1 MVTMQEGTV
10 RWAPGSTL
18 QKLEDNMLQEEA
30 CPSSERAAETKTGR
44 REVVDREDHC
54 GRILAT
60 CGWTRSMG

>member
-18 QKLEDNMLQEEA
+18 QELEDSMLQEEA
-30 CPSSERAAETKTGR
+30 CPSSELAAETKMGR
-44 REVVDREDHC
+44 REVVDRENHC
-54 GRILAT
+54 GRTLAT

>member
-1 MVTMQEGTV
+1 MVTMQEGMV

-30 CPSSERAAETKTGR
+30 CPSSELAAATKMGR
-44 REVVDREDHC
+44 HEVVDREDHC

-60 CGWTRSMG
+60 YGWTWSMG